1 MLMHDLRPDRDR
13 PPNHGWGAVHTW
25 DQAPGASL
33 KATIAEG
40 TTTAEVLN
48 EFLQL
53 AEDEVREALRIAA
66 AVDEHGLL
74 PRGIR

>member
-1 MLMHDLRPDRDR
+1 MTFDPIAIDRR
-13 PPNHGWGAVHTW
+13 ITGGVPCIRGTRL
-25 DQAPGASL
+25 PGASL

>member
-1 MLMHDLRPDRDR
+1 
-13 PPNHGWGAVHTW
+13 
-25 DQAPGASL
+25 L